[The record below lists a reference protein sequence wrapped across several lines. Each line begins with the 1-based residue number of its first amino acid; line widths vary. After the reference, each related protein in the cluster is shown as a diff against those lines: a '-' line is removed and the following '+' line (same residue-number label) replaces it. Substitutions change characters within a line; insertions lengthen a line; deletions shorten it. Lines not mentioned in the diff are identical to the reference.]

1 MKTSAFIAILGLA
14 APLAMADNLKY
25 EVFNP
30 GHNSIFAVTSVIVEG
45 DKEVMLVDSQF
56 QRNDAETLVQK
67 IKATGKPLNT
77 IYISHGDPDFYFG
90 LEPVIQAFPNARV
103 IATPE
108 TVQHIKSSVI
118 AKNDYWGPIM
128 KENAPRA
135 LVIPQAYAGKTL
147 QVGSSHSELRNRDND
162 PHRTYL
168 WVPSTKTILGG
179 INLVSGEHVWIADS
193 QSPESRQ
200 QWQRTLSGMQK
211 LKPKQVIPAHFV
223 GNIGNGVSSIGF
235 TQKYLSDFERN
246 AAASGNS
253 TELMAK
259 MKQAYPGLGGAESLD
274 ISAKVIKGEMKW

>member
-1 MKTSAFIAILGLA
+1 MKTSAFIAMLGLA

-67 IKATGKPLNT
+67 IKAIGKPLNT

-108 TVQHIKSSVI
+108 TVQHIKGNVI

-128 KENAPRA
+128 KENAPHLFMGA
-135 LVIPQAYAGKTL
+135 FHQN
-147 QVGSSHSELRNRDND
+147 HSGR
-162 PHRTYL
+162 HQ
-168 WVPSTKTILGG
+168 
-179 INLVSGEHVWIADS
+179 SGERRACVD
-193 QSPESRQ
+193 SRQ
-200 QWQRTLSGMQK
+200 P
-211 LKPKQVIPAHFV
+211 KP
-223 GNIGNGVSSIGF
+223 
-235 TQKYLSDFERN
+235 
-246 AAASGNS
+246 
-253 TELMAK
+253 
-259 MKQAYPGLGGAESLD
+259 
-274 ISAKVIKGEMKW
+274 

>member
-1 MKTSAFIAILGLA
+1 
-14 APLAMADNLKY
+14 MACYMRLYK
-25 EVFNP
+25 FFF
-30 GHNSIFAVTSVIVEG
+30 HS
-45 DKEVMLVDSQF
+45 
-56 QRNDAETLVQK
+56 
-67 IKATGKPLNT
+67 T
-77 IYISHGDPDFYFG
+77 I
-90 LEPVIQAFPNARV
+90 
-103 IATPE
+103 
-108 TVQHIKSSVI
+108 
-118 AKNDYWGPIM
+118 
-128 KENAPRA
+128 
-135 LVIPQAYAGKTL
+135 
-147 QVGSSHSELRNRDND
+147 
-162 PHRTYL
+162 

-253 TELMAK
+253 TELVAK
-259 MKQAYPGLGGAESLD
+259 MKQAYPGLGSAESLD